1 MPILYRYLG
10 IEILFFSNDHLPIH
24 VHAIYQDAEG
34 KAEIY
39 MRYGKIH
46 DIVFK
51 HINGAQPL
59 PSQQQQDFESLV
71 MAKAPEIVNSWI
83 EFFVL
88 QKKITATTIT
98 RKIK

>member
-10 IEILFFSNDHLPIH
+10 IEILFFSNDHLPVH
-24 VHAIYQDAEG
+24 VHGIYQDAEC

-39 MRYGKIH
+39 MM
-46 DIVFK
+46 
-51 HINGAQPL
+51 NGEVQRIEFLQIKGAKEL
-59 PSQQQQDFESLV
+59 PGQQQQDFEDLV
-71 MAKAPEIVNSWI
+71 RAKAPEIVNSWI

-88 QKKITATTIT
+88 QKKVSATTIT